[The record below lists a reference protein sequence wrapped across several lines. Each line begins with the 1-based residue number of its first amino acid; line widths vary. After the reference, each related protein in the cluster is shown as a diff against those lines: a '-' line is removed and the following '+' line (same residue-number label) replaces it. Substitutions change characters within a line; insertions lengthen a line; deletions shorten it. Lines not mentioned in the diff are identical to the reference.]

1 MKLALGTAQ
10 LGMPYGIANV
20 CGQPHQLEAL
30 NILQK
35 AVHNGVNLYD
45 TSPSYGASEK
55 IIGQFNNTCKNS
67 GINVVTKIPNIN
79 ISRIYSLEEIYTLLK
94 STVLES
100 CVNLNLIELDYCLLH
115 APVNMKS
122 HEGMVVRVLEE
133 LKLEGLIKKIGVSV
147 YSPDEVKYFLKFNN
161 FDAIQIPLNVFDNR
175 LIEMGLLTEL
185 YNKGIEIHARSIYLQ
200 GLLLMEER
208 NIPSYLI
215 ESINLIKKLGHLA
228 REISLT
234 PSQLAFLYI
243 RDMKEVHK
251 MIVGC
256 ETLNQLEENV
266 LTYQLPSL
274 QDGVKREVTRLFKNV
289 PEYIINPS
297 KWGK

>member
-20 CGQPHQLEAL
+20 YGQPHQLEAL

-35 AVHNGVNLYD
+35 AVFYGINLCD

-55 IIGQFNNTCKNS
+55 IIGQFNNANKNRR
-67 GINVVTKIPNIN
+67 IKVVTKIPYIDN
-79 ISRIYSLEEIYTLLK
+79 SQVYSLEEIYTLLK
-94 STVLES
+94 SAVLES
-100 CVNLNLIELDYCLLH
+100 CANLNLSVLDYCLLH

-133 LKLEGLIKKIGVSV
+133 LKHEGLIKKIGVSV
-147 YSPDEVKYFLKFNN
+147 YSPVEVKYFLEFNN

-175 LIEMGLLTEL
+175 LIEMGLLAEL

-208 NIPSYLI
+208 DIPSYLNK
-215 ESINLIKKLGHLA
+215 SINFIKKLGHLA

-234 PSQLAFLYI
+234 PTQLAFLYI
-243 RDMKEVHK
+243 RDMKEVNR
-251 MIVGC
+251 MIIGC
-256 ETLNQLEENV
+256 ETLSQLEENIM
-266 LTYQLPSL
+266 TCQLPPL
-274 QDGVKREVTRLFKNV
+274 QDGVEIEIRKLFTNV